1 MLRNAGLLVRVFLQI
16 SFAWADLR
24 ADSLLLT
31 GARAKN
37 VQMIGLALIQGAD
50 VQALDD
56 NGVGAAEW
64 APREGYI
71 ALSEALCA
79 SGAK

>member
-1 MLRNAGLLVRVFLQI
+1 MLCYAVLLVLVFLLI
-16 SFAWADLR
+16 SSAWADLR

-37 VQMIGLALIQGAD
+37 IQMIELALTQGAD
-50 VQALDD
+50 IQALDD

-64 APREGYI
+64 ASREGYI

>member
-1 MLRNAGLLVRVFLQI
+1 MQRYAVFLVLVFLQI
-16 SFAWADLR
+16 SSVWADLR

-37 VQMIGLALIQGAD
+37 IQMIELALTQGAD
-50 VQALDD
+50 IQALDD

-64 APREGYI
+64 ASREGYI
-71 ALSEALCA
+71 GLSEALCA